1 MQTVLI
7 VIHLLIVLALIGVVL
22 LQRSEGGL
30 GLGGGGSSSA
40 GGFMTGRGQANA
52 LSRATA
58 ILATL
63 FFITSLGL
71 GILAHRGSA
80 PRSIFDQNGPVSG
93 TPAENQPA
101 GSQGG
106 GVLDQLQRMQQPAT
120 PVSPSTPAQPQVP
133 QSRYA
138 PAPVPRFVAWSFGSG
153 VPSSLWIAQ
162 RPVGDWIR

>member
-30 GLGGGGSSSA
+30 GLGGGSSSA

-63 FFITSLGL
+63 FFMTSLGL

-93 TPAENQPA
+93 APAENQPA

-120 PVSPSTPAQPQVP
+120 PVAPTAPAAPAQPQVP
-133 QSRYA
+133 QSR
-138 PAPVPRFVAWSFGSG
+138 
-153 VPSSLWIAQ
+153 
-162 RPVGDWIR
+162 